1 MLQLALDKK
10 PIKGYNPEM
19 IDCVPVAKN
28 RIAEILRVQNITAY
42 ALAKKIGRRPHVITR
57 LILGQR
63 NASDK
68 LKVEISQG
76 LGLSVSEVFYFD
88 A

>member
-1 MLQLALDKK
+1 
-10 PIKGYNPEM
+10 
-19 IDCVPVAKN
+19 
-28 RIAEILRVQNITAY
+28 LREQNISAY

-76 LGLSVSEVFYFD
+76 LGLPVSEVFFFD
-88 A
+88 NEK